1 MVSVTL
7 ARDNGV
13 LVVLAN
19 NYHADSEH
27 GRMTGMAQYIYVVT
41 EREIPL
47 RGTI

>member
-27 GRMTGMAQYIYVVT
+27 GRMTGMVT